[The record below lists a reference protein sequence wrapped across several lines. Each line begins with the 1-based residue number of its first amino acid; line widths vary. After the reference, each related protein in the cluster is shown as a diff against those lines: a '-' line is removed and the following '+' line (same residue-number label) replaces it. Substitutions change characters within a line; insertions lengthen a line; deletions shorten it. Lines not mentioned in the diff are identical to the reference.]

1 MNLNPFDLRG
11 PDFLIF
17 YACLLGA
24 TALVLLVLRQVLDRQ
39 NHFAVE
45 ERFLEVAR
53 DPYQIAFLRGGATE
67 VLRTAVVSLLERDLI
82 GADGDRYFALD
93 EAGVAK
99 VRRPLDKAILTR
111 LGPPPQGNKG
121 GADSDSLLTDPVI
134 LQEAEQV
141 GEPLAAAELV
151 PGPATRRTRWL
162 LIVLATAALWFVAG
176 TKIAI
181 ALSRGRTNVGFL
193 VVLALAAPF
202 ILRLTLWSRLTACG
216 RAVRDRTV
224 THFAELLSRS
234 DSFKPGQTTSEL
246 AFLAAAY
253 GTALLPVA
261 MRARLAPLDQAV
273 IRHAQTSNSDSGG
286 SSCSSSSSCSGGGS
300 CGGGGCG
307 GCGS

>member
-11 PDFLIF
+11 PEFLIF

-24 TALVLLVLRQVLDRQ
+24 TALVLLILRQVLDRQ
-39 NHFAVE
+39 NDFAVE
-45 ERFLEVAR
+45 ERFPEVAR
-53 DPYQIAFLRGGATE
+53 DPYQVAFLRGGATE
-67 VLRTAVVSLLERDLI
+67 VLRTAVVSLLERGLI

-93 EAGVAK
+93 ATGVAK

-111 LGPPPQGNKG
+111 LGPPQGNKG
-121 GADSDSLLTDPVI
+121 GADSDALLTDRVI

-151 PGPATRRTRWL
+151 AGPATRRTRWL
-162 LIVLATAALWFVAG
+162 LIALATAALWLIAG

-181 ALSRGRTNVGFL
+181 ALSRGRTNVEFL
-193 VVLALAAPF
+193 VALALASPF
-202 ILRLTLWSRLTACG
+202 ILRLTLRSRLTACG
-216 RAVRDRTV
+216 RAVLDRTV
-224 THFAELLSRS
+224 GHFSELLARS

-273 IRHAQTSNSDSGG
+273 IRHTQTISVDSGG
-286 SSCSSSSSCSGGGS
+286 SSCSSGSSCSGGGG